1 MLNGMTDNRLMFHT
15 LMRAFVG
22 EIPRAAWGDIRRLA
36 ALAWA
41 VVGLCLSKAVSL
53 AGWGEV
59 VESRA
64 LLASSRTRY
73 FQRWLDNPRVRVQ
86 PLYEPL
92 VRVAL
97 GHWETVGR
105 VFLALDTSVL
115 KGSPFVLIRV
125 SLIYRGR
132 AIPLAWRVI
141 RHASAT
147 VGYAAYQPVLDAA
160 YSILPAGLE
169 VVLLAD
175 RGFVHRQLF
184 RWLQRHHWHYRIRLT
199 DDTLVHLP
207 DHQLLPVRALL
218 PPRGAAH
225 FYHQVC
231 ILGHRIGPVH
241 LALAQLD
248 EPNQDPW
255 YIVSDEPT
263 DLTTFDEFGLRF
275 DIEENF
281 LDDKSN
287 GFQVESSRQRS
298 EAALE
303 RLFLVLAVATLHCTS
318 VGVGVVRRKLRRW
331 VDTHWDRGMSYL
343 KIGWSWLRQQS
354 RRGWS
359 VMPPFCLDPDPDPE
373 PAMASRRQA
382 ARAGPTFAVEFKC

>member
-1 MLNGMTDNRLMFHT
+1 MLDHMTDGRLMFRT
-15 LMRAFVG
+15 LMRALG
-22 EIPRAAWGDIRRLA
+22 EEIPRSAWGDIRRLV

-53 AGWGEV
+53 PGWGEV

-64 LLASSRTRY
+64 LLAASRTRY

-86 PLYEPL
+86 SLYEPL
-92 VRVAL
+92 IRAAL
-97 GHWETVGR
+97 RHWETVGR
-105 VFLALDTSVL
+105 VYLALDTTVL
-115 KGSPFVLIRV
+115 TGSPFVLIRV

-132 AIPLAWRVI
+132 AVPLAWRVL
-141 RHASAT
+141 RHASAM
-147 VGYAAYQPVLDAA
+147 VSYANYQPVLDAA
-160 YSILPAGLE
+160 RRVLPAELE

-175 RGFVHRQLF
+175 RGFLHRQLF
-184 RWLQRHHWHYRIRLT
+184 RLLRRHHWHYRIRLT
-199 DDTLVHLP
+199 GDTLVHLP
-207 DHQLLPVRALL
+207 NHRLLPVRALL
-218 PPRGAAH
+218 PPKGAAH
-225 FYHQVC
+225 FYHRVW
-231 ILGHRIGPVH
+231 ILGHQIGPVH
-241 LALAQLD
+241 LALAQLN
-248 EPNQDPW
+248 ESGQDPW

-263 DLTTFDEFGLRF
+263 GLMTFDEFGLRF

-287 GFQVESSRQRS
+287 NFQVEASRQQS

-318 VGVGVVRRKLRRW
+318 VGIGVVRRKLRRW

-343 KIGWSWLRQQS
+343 KIGWSWLRQQF
-354 RRGWS
+354 RRGWP
-359 VMPPFCLDPDPDPE
+359 VMPPFWLDPAPDLE

-382 ARAGPTFAVEFKC
+382 ARAGPTLAVEFKC